1 MRTAALSRHLGDR
14 IDIFAGR
21 DSAALEALLVGAKH
35 WASGLATIVPHLCV
49 ALYRYVQSGDIAAAR
64 ALWRRMAPFADFV
77 MTKGLVR
84 ACHTMLEVMGRPAGQ
99 PPAPIQRLSAADA
112 QRMEQLAIE
121 LGEPSPTSTRVG
133 GPAE

>member
-1 MRTAALSRHLGDR
+1 
-14 IDIFAGR
+14 
-21 DSAALEALLVGAKH
+21 
-35 WASGLATIVPHLCV
+35 
-49 ALYRYVQSGDIAAAR
+49 
-64 ALWRRMAPFADFV
+64 MAPFADFV

-84 ACHTMLEVMGRPAGQ
+84 ACHTMLEVIGRPAGQ
-99 PPAPIQRLSAADA
+99 PPAPIQQLSAADA